1 MIFLAVAG
9 PTPGSASSCA
19 WVAVLRSTGPAG
31 GAALPEAATAGA
43 AASRASRSTG
53 TQDSRP
59 ALLNLKDIV
68 ISPFPGHEKR
78 IRTHSNGSIIALP
91 GLLRPPSLCLVWN
104 TFRSSG
110 RVEVQNEAIPTVQ
123 TRPRPPGRPRHRAGV
138 VCIRGG
144 PAGGPQGLRDGARR
158 LSRRHVDAR
167 RHLPAA

>member
-1 MIFLAVAG
+1 MIFFAVAG

-43 AASRASRSTG
+43 AASRASSSTV

-59 ALLNLKDIV
+59 ALFNLKDIV

-91 GLLRPPSLCLVWN
+91 GLLRPPPFLSCLEC
-104 TFRSSG
+104 FS
-110 RVEVQNEAIPTVQ
+110 Q
-123 TRPRPPGRPRHRAGV
+123 
-138 VCIRGG
+138 
-144 PAGGPQGLRDGARR
+144 LRGART
-158 LSRRHVDAR
+158 STDGHG
-167 RHLPAA
+167 LPRTSVRSVFVREGPGESVL